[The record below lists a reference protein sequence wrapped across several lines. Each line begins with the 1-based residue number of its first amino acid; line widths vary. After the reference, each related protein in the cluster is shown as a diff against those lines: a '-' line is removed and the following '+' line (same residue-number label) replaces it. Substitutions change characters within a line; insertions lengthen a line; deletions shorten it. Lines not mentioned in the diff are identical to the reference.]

1 MSSLSARPSPSA
13 PPELR
18 AKTLPLLPRDT
29 APPELVPARMIN
41 EVLYCE
47 RLMYLEWVQGDFA
60 DNAFTVEGRLV
71 HKRADVPAGKLPPQ
85 PSPDRDDDEPV
96 DPGPPPYTARS
107 VWLSSES
114 LGITAKI
121 DVVEGTAEGTVIPI
135 EYKRGKA
142 PDLPAGAYLPERA
155 QLCAQVLLLREHG
168 YRCDDAC
175 IYFAGSKRRVS
186 ITIDDGLISVV
197 MGAVAKA
204 RELASRPGPPP
215 PLRDD
220 ARCDGCSL
228 VGICL
233 PDETTLLHRL
243 EGRAVED
250 EADAVLD
257 PLDVSDGD
265 PWELCG
271 APEEGI
277 RRLHAAREE
286 SMPVY
291 VQEQGARI
299 SLDGHELVVRGKSV
313 RTTARLAHTSQVS
326 VYGNVQIS
334 TQAIRALLER
344 GIPLA
349 FFSYG
354 GWFLGRSSGMDP
366 KNVDL
371 RMAQHRRA
379 ADPEFCLRMARG
391 LVVGKIKNC
400 RTMLRRNH
408 AQPDDTVL
416 FELEQLA
423 RKAAEAERL
432 DELLGLEGT
441 AARSYFGQFTGMLKG
456 EAAAVGTF
464 DLEGRNRRPPRDPI
478 NALLSYAYSL
488 LSKDFAVTLGT
499 VGLDP
504 LLGFY
509 HQPRFGRPAL
519 ALDLMEEFRP
529 LVADSMVIGVINNGV
544 VDAGDFVSNGAS
556 VAMGPEARKKV
567 LLAYERRMDQL
578 VTHPVFGYRIS
589 YRRVLEVQARLL
601 GRVLQGELESYPSF
615 RTR

>member
-1 MSSLSARPSPSA
+1 M
-13 PPELR
+13 
-18 AKTLPLLPRDT
+18 
-29 APPELVPARMIN
+29 
-41 EVLYCE
+41 
-47 RLMYLEWVQGDFA
+47 
-60 DNAFTVEGRLV
+60 
-71 HKRADVPAGKLPPQ
+71 
-85 PSPDRDDDEPV
+85 
-96 DPGPPPYTARS
+96 
-107 VWLSSES
+107 
-114 LGITAKI
+114 
-121 DVVEGTAEGTVIPI
+121 
-135 EYKRGKA
+135 
-142 PDLPAGAYLPERA
+142 
-155 QLCAQVLLLREHG
+155 
-168 YRCDDAC
+168 
-175 IYFAGSKRRVS
+175 
-186 ITIDDGLISVV
+186 
-197 MGAVAKA
+197 
-204 RELASRPGPPP
+204 
-215 PLRDD
+215 
-220 ARCDGCSL
+220 
-228 VGICL
+228 GICL
-233 PDETTLLHRL
+233 PDETTLLQRL
-243 EGRAVED
+243 AGKEVEEPPAYKD
-250 EADAVLD
+250 D

-265 PWELCG
+265 PWELVG

-286 SMPVY
+286 CMPVY
-291 VQEQGARI
+291 VQEQGARV
-299 SLDGHELVVRGKSV
+299 SLDGHELVVRGKSGS
-313 RTTARLAHTSQVS
+313 TTARLAHTSQVS

-334 TQAIRALLER
+334 TQAIRALLEH

-354 GWFLGRSSGMDP
+354 GWFLGRSSGMEP
-366 KNVDL
+366 KNVEL

-391 LVVGKIKNC
+391 IVVGKIKNC

-408 AQPDDTVL
+408 AQPDAAVL

-504 LLGFY
+504 MLGFY

-544 VDAGDFVSNGAS
+544 VDKDDFVTNGAS
-556 VAMGPEARKKV
+556 VAMGPAARKKI
-567 LLAYERRMDQL
+567 LQAYERRMDQL